1 MTVIATPPRAERT
14 TVNDG
19 LARRLFDRR
28 MFLAVSIAFT
38 AIVLVGFGRTFY
50 ARDLFDVPPLPTRL
64 VYVHGFLMTAWV
76 ALFVTQVRLIARQRV
91 RVHRRL
97 GYSAIALAGLIVA
110 TGVPVAVRAA
120 KYGSASKPLGVS
132 PLAFL
137 AVPIFDLLMFVLLF
151 GGAIYYRKRPRAHK
165 TLMLLT
171 AVNFLPPALGRMPF
185 AAPLGPAWFLGL
197 PAAIALGCVVLEAR
211 RYGSLNRVFLA
222 GTILLVCSYP
232 ARLMLMSTDAWMT
245 FATFATSFV

>member
-1 MTVIATPPRAERT
+1 MAVIATPRRDERT
-14 TVNDG
+14 AVNDG

-28 MFLAVSIAFT
+28 LFLAISIAF
-38 AIVLVGFGRTFY
+38 AGIVLVGFGRTFY
-50 ARDLFDVPPLPTRL
+50 LRDLFDVPPLPSRL
-64 VYVHGFLMTAWV
+64 VSVHGFLMTAWV
-76 ALFVTQVRLIARQRV
+76 ALFLTQVRLIARQRV

-97 GYSAIALAGLIVA
+97 GYSAIALAGLIIA

-120 KYGSASKPLGVS
+120 KYGSASKPPGIP

-137 AVPIFDLLMFVLLF
+137 AVPLFDLLMFVLLF
-151 GGAIYYRKRPRAHK
+151 GGAIYFRTRPRAHK

-171 AVNFLPPALGRMPF
+171 VVNFLPPALGRMAF
-185 AAPLGPAWFLGL
+185 AAPLGPMWFLGL
-197 PAAIALGCVVLEAR
+197 PAAIAVGCLVLEAR

-222 GTILLVCSYP
+222 GTILLVLSYP
-232 ARLMLMSTDAWMT
+232 ARLMLMGTDAWIA